1 MLEPRYYQIEAVKA
15 TARYF
20 KEHPS
25 SQSGVIVLPTG
36 AGKSI
41 VIFMLIE
48 RIVSVNKRVLM
59 LTHRKALVEQNHAE
73 IGKFGS
79 NIDVGV
85 CMGSVKRY
93 EINNKATCASISTYF
108 KYADKTKPY
117 DYLLID
123 EAHRVGEEKDS
134 RYQTVI
140 KTELEKNPNLRI
152 IGLTAT
158 AFNQKGYL
166 TDIGI
171 FDHVIYEKT
180 YIDLVKEGY
189 LSQLITP
196 NFIDFKEDEPVF
208 IGKNENEED
217 FIVKAPLLVE
227 RTIQLGKEHDRKKW
241 LVFAPIIQQAEMVCE
256 LFKNQGIITD
266 VIHSKMNSSMMIN
279 DFKHNNN
286 LQCLVNVQ
294 MFVEGVNVPNIDMIV
309 FMTRI
314 NSLNKYRQ
322 SLGRGTRVADG
333 KENCLVV
340 DWGGNISKHG
350 QMDDI
355 IIKKGT
361 GNGIEPTEKGDGE
374 KEYGKGLS
382 DTNDIGINDNQEF
395 KVSITGIHFEAIT
408 TKKGDPAIIA
418 FFFNKK
424 KTLFNIFYNIGHSN
438 SYVAK
443 MSKDKLG
450 KCFPVDT
457 KDCETLEQ
465 YVSLLNRNY
474 AFRLASAVVY
484 RKNKYFNLKE
494 IEYVN

>member
-15 TARYF
+15 TSRYF
-20 KEHPS
+20 KENPS
-25 SQSGVIVLPTG
+25 SQSGVIPLPTG

-48 RIVSVNKRVLM
+48 RIVSVGKRVLM

-73 IGKFGS
+73 IGRFGID
-79 NIDVGV
+79 IDVGV

-93 EINNKATCASISTYF
+93 EIDNDATCASINT
-108 KYADKTKPY
+108 YADKTNISKPY
-117 DYLLID
+117 DYLIID
-123 EAHRVGEEKDS
+123 EAHRVGEEEDS

-140 KTELEKNPNLRI
+140 QAELKKNPNLRI

-180 YIDLVKEGY
+180 YADLVEEGY

-196 NFIDFKEDEPVF
+196 NFFDFKEDEPIF
-208 IGKNENEED
+208 IGKNENEEA
-217 FIVKAPLLVE
+217 FVVKAPLLVK
-227 RTIQLGKEHDRKKW
+227 RTIQLGKEHNRKKW
-241 LVFAPIIQQAEMVCE
+241 LVFAPTIPQAEMVCE
-256 LFKNQGIITD
+256 LFKSQGIITD
-266 VIHSKMNSSMMIN
+266 VIHSKMNSSKMID
-279 DFKHNNN
+279 DFKRNDD

-294 MFVEGVNVPNIDMIV
+294 MFVEGVNVPQIDMIV
-309 FMTRI
+309 FMNRI

-322 SLGRGTRVADG
+322 ALGRGTRLADG

-340 DWGGNISKHG
+340 DWGGNISRHG
-350 QMDDI
+350 QMDDL
-355 IIKKGT
+355 IIKKEK
-361 GNGIEPTEKGDGE
+361 GNGIEPPEKGDGE
-374 KEYGKGLS
+374 REYGKGLNE
-382 DTNDIGINDNQEF
+382 TNDIGINENQEF
-395 KVSITGIHFEAIT
+395 EVSITGIHFEAIT
-408 TKKGDPAIIA
+408 TRKGDPAIIA

-424 KTLFNIFYNIGHSN
+424 KSLFSIFYNVGHSN

-443 MSKDKLG
+443 MSKDKLK

-474 AFRLASAVVY
+474 AFRCASAIVY
-484 RKNKYFNLKE
+484 RKNKYFNLKS
-494 IEYVN
+494 ITYGT